1 MRTRGRRRGFACL
14 DDAAGPR
21 PRRAAGVG
29 TRMTLRRGQAP
40 PDLVRIDKGGPMTQD
55 QRTHWIAELRA
66 TPERLTEL
74 ARRCAPEAIDRK
86 PSPEAFSP
94 REVVHHLRDI
104 EVEGHGAR
112 LERILAESEPL
123 LPDVNGDLLAI
134 ERRYNARPHEPALE
148 EFRRA
153 RTEAVTRLEGLRP
166 DEWSRTGHLGG
177 VGTITVERLVEIW
190 RVHDREHLEEMRRL
204 VEV

>member
-1 MRTRGRRRGFACL
+1 MSQDPRTL
-14 DDAAGPR
+14 
-21 PRRAAGVG
+21 
-29 TRMTLRRGQAP
+29 
-40 PDLVRIDKGGPMTQD
+40 
-55 QRTHWIAELRA
+55 WIAELRA
-66 TPERLTEL
+66 TPDRLAAL
-74 ARRCAPEAIDRK
+74 VRRCSPEVIDRK
-86 PSPEAFSP
+86 PSPKAFSA

-104 EVEGHGAR
+104 EIEGHGAR
-112 LERILAESEPL
+112 LVRILAETEPS
-123 LPDVNGDLLAI
+123 LPDVDGDLLAI

-166 DEWSRTGHLGG
+166 GEWARTGHLDG

-190 RVHDREHLEEMRRL
+190 RAHDRDHLEEMRRL